1 MIHTVPTGVELT
13 DVVQLNPFKIRV
25 AQITVINGQVVLRVM
40 VRVSLLRVF
49 SLLTRII
56 NQHLTQISSRN
67 LNQALTHSKSPRM

>member
-1 MIHTVPTGVELT
+1 MIHTVPTGVQLT

-40 VRVSLLRVF
+40 VRVSLLHVF

-56 NQHLTQISSRN
+56 NQCLTQISSRN
-67 LNQALTHSKSPRM
+67 LNQALTHSKLPRM